1 MQCPQHPHSSCLM
14 GWVDRD
20 CSPAG
25 RAAGGLW
32 PASLAFNR
40 TCELKTYWDFFKL
53 ILFLF

>member
-1 MQCPQHPHSSCLM
+1 MQCPQHLHSSCLM